1 MDTCQSES
9 QGIPF
14 LLGLLQITVKEDSL
28 TQDQKNK
35 NYPGF
40 NELI

>member
-1 MDTCQSES
+1 MITMDTCQSES
-9 QGIPF
+9 QG
-14 LLGLLQITVKEDSL
+14 LLQMTVKEDTL

-35 NYPGF
+35 NCLGF

>member
-1 MDTCQSES
+1 MDTCQSQS

-14 LLGLLQITVKEDSL
+14 LLGLLQMIVKEDSL

-35 NYPGF
+35 N
-40 NELI
+40 